1 MTLEARN
8 LVTMMINGNFIDADG
23 AKESIVIQELRIA
36 VDPSEFIEI
45 CKGVERSGSWYAI
58 PTLMALFK
66 IKEPYSCKIAIS
78 NALEGIRSR
87 LVWDS
92 AFVERLFKLDFWKIN
107 WKASMER
114 YLSFITII
122 LNISNNVDNETL
134 ANNII
139 CETDINISP
148 YSTFGEMKVA
158 CKNWHFEKDLK
169 EVISNA
175 FQEASF
181 LELIREMDLP
191 ESLETQFKR
200 AIVGMKSDYL
210 ITILQLGVQYKELH
224 IGISMAQCL
233 NCNN

>member
-8 LVTMMINGNFIDADG
+8 LVTMMINGNFEDEDG

-36 VDPSEFIEI
+36 DKPSEIIEI

-87 LVWDS
+87 LVWDDD
-92 AFVERLFKLDFWKIN
+92 FVERLFHFDFWKIN

-114 YLSFITII
+114 YLSFITVI
-122 LNISNNVDNETL
+122 LNISNNADNETL
-134 ANNII
+134 ANHII

-158 CKNWHFEKDLK
+158 CQNWHFEKDLK

-175 FQEASF
+175 FQEVSF

-200 AIVGMKSDYL
+200 AIMGMKSDYL

-224 IGISMAQCL
+224 IAMSMAQCL
-233 NCNN
+233 NHK